1 MQGKL
6 YKLRGF
12 ATSRTCPACGGETMR
27 TDASGAL
34 DALLIVVRLRRRWCR
49 RCLRQWIAPRNLH
62 PPRDEPYI

>member
-1 MQGKL
+1 MHGNL
-6 YKLRGF
+6 FRLRGF

-62 PPRDEPYI
+62 PPRDEPYT